1 MSTFKRFDIDYT
13 KESCIDELFKSK
25 IIKYKYK
32 NMLYDEYY
40 MSDVYN
46 FCKNDIKYF
55 KNFYKNEK
63 LNGVPISISS
73 YDLYVVYEEEEGETC
88 VTKHIFYLQVDKN
101 GATIKK
107 EKFFVEEDCEIPDA
121 FEIYILIEL
130 YTLPLSFPQKQ
141 IQDVLKPVFE
151 LCDEE
156 RRDIYEPIPNKI
168 IKYKSKT
175 IETGNNTPH
184 EIFTQTLSHL
194 INFQYLY
201 KNDRIDDIPAT
212 TTTYTLEV
220 VGGNLHRVLYHVEID
235 KDGVT
240 MRESMPYEVIP
251 SPINAPYK
259 LYILIGIYCHPEEQ
273 EVNQLDEEA
282 INETVNRL
290 VEERINQIAQNAVN
304 ERTRWLEEQVQE
316 AARRPRAE
324 DLRVNIRS
332 TREDMCCVCLTK
344 PPNVIFS
351 NCGHLC
357 LCEECN
363 DRLNDNHNF
372 EEGNLKCPM
381 CRTEVSQKRIII

>member
-1 MSTFKRFDIDYT
+1 MSTFKRFHIDYT

-73 YDLYVVYEEEEGETC
+73 YDLYVVYEEEEEGETY

-101 GATIKK
+101 SATIKK
-107 EKFFVEEDCEIPDA
+107 EKFFVEEDCEIPTA

-156 RRDIYEPIPNKI
+156 RRYIYEPIPNRI

-184 EIFTQTLSHL
+184 EIFTQTLPHL
-194 INFQYLY
+194 INFQCLY
-201 KNDRIDDIPAT
+201 KNDRIDDRPAT

-220 VGGNLHRVLYHVEID
+220 VGDDLHRVLYHVEID

-240 MRESMPYEVIP
+240 MRESTPYEVIP

-273 EVNQLDEEA
+273 EVNQ
-282 INETVNRL
+282 
-290 VEERINQIAQNAVN
+290 
-304 ERTRWLEEQVQE
+304 
-316 AARRPRAE
+316 
-324 DLRVNIRS
+324 
-332 TREDMCCVCLTK
+332 
-344 PPNVIFS
+344 
-351 NCGHLC
+351 
-357 LCEECN
+357 
-363 DRLNDNHNF
+363 
-372 EEGNLKCPM
+372 
-381 CRTEVSQKRIII
+381 